1 MEGLWQTGQV
11 LVTNLQQV
19 SGAAVTLCSG
29 GATIKKKN
37 KNKKTFKT
45 LYKLMNILYAFFVLL
60 ENIMFFMEVK
70 KLYNSARR
78 LYTLY
83 RLQTLAACSSNN
95 PI

>member
-1 MEGLWQTGQV
+1 
-11 LVTNLQQV
+11 
-19 SGAAVTLCSG
+19 
-29 GATIKKKN
+29 
-37 KNKKTFKT
+37 
-45 LYKLMNILYAFFVLL
+45 MNILYAFFVLL

-95 PI
+95 PIWSDTEWL